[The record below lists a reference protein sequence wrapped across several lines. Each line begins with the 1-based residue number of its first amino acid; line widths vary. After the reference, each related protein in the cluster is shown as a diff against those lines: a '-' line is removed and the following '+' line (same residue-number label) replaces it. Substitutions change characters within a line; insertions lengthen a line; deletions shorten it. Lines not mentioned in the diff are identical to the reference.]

1 MVMKDMEYF
10 EIEVREECTPTLDKD
25 KLYSAMRDCKTTD
38 MNNKFRFRKA
48 ILVGVMLVVLATGAV
63 FGEDIF
69 HYIKNKEG
77 ETIFALRKD
86 TETELACVEEDSKY
100 LNSKEVIEF
109 KQKIK
114 EQLKPG
120 EIVAYVDMERPR
132 EDPNDFKIS
141 FLHEPMKIDSIDEL
155 RKSTVTPFKVLNEEL
170 SGYEFVEASINYD
183 FGGYDEIRNMEDVL
197 INKAKEN
204 NERFEFMLVETTKEA
219 MDINLTYKNSQDH
232 IIYIHISPK
241 VMMVTKP
248 KLDDSLIK
256 EIKIDDIKVLYDEL
270 GREFF
275 YKVDDT
281 LYTISSST
289 SSGFTKE
296 SIANIIH
303 SLE

>member
-10 EIEVREECTPTLDKD
+10 EIEIREECIPTLDKD
-25 KLYSAMRDCKTTD
+25 KLYSVLEGKEHFKL
-38 MNNKFRFRKA
+38 NNKFGFRKA
-48 ILVGVMLVVLATGAV
+48 IVVGLMLVVLVTGVV

-86 TETELACVEEDSKY
+86 TETELDRVEEDREY
-100 LNSKEVIEF
+100 FNSKEVFEF
-109 KQKIK
+109 EQKIM

-120 EIVAYVDMERPR
+120 EIAAYVDMERSAKS
-132 EDPNDFKIS
+132 PNDFKIS
-141 FLHEPMKIDSIDEL
+141 FVNKPMKIDSIDEL
-155 RKSTVTPFKVLNEEL
+155 RKSTVTPYKVLNEEL

-183 FGGYDEIRNMEDVL
+183 FGGYDEIRNMENVL
-197 INKAKEN
+197 TNKAKDN

-219 MDINLTYKNSQDH
+219 SNINLTYKNSQDY
-232 IIYIHISPK
+232 IIYINISPK

-248 KLDDSLIK
+248 KLDDSLVK
-256 EIKIDDIKVLYDEL
+256 TIKIDDIEVIYDEL

-275 YKVDDT
+275 YKVDDI

-289 SSGFTKE
+289 SSSFTKE
-296 SIANIIH
+296 GIANIIH